1 MKIKNFYHLNQFVLE
16 NSETNID
23 YFQSYQSM
31 ICKVDHN
38 NKTITFW
45 QDRDYSITTMKHL
58 YKFLDEYTCLSDMNK
73 KKINDLIKIWIYH
86 GLYSDYKILYDESL

>member
-1 MKIKNFYHLNQFVLE
+1 MNKYLLFLNIYILIIYPLILIYPLYYIIMKIKNFYHLNQFVLE

-38 NKTITFW
+38 NKTITF
-45 QDRDYSITTMKHL
+45 
-58 YKFLDEYTCLSDMNK
+58 
-73 KKINDLIKIWIYH
+73 
-86 GLYSDYKILYDESL
+86 